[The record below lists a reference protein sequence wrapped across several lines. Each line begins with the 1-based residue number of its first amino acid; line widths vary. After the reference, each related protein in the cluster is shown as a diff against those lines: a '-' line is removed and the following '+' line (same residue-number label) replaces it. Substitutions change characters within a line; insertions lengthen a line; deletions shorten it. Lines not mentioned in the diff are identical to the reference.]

1 MAAEVITGIYFL
13 HYIGF
18 AGRILGR
25 KYKKV
30 LLKYD

>member
-13 HYIGF
+13 DYGF